1 MKDIFKEFKP
11 SSWAIDNR
19 TSIFVLTIIIT
30 LLGITSYFSITKEK
44 FPDIELPTIVVQ
56 TIYPGTSPSD
66 MENLVTR
73 HIEKEAKATSG
84 IKKIT
89 SHSYQDFSVIIVEF
103 NTDVTI
109 ADAKQKVKDAV
120 DKAKPFLPSDLPNP
134 PQVTDI
140 NFADFPILYVNL
152 SGDFDLAR
160 LKKYADD
167 MKDKIEGLPEIT
179 RVDEVGALDREIQI
193 NVDMYKMQAAELTMG
208 DIERAVSS
216 ENLVISGGTVTM
228 GDKQRSLTVSGQ
240 FHNMDQIRNLILRSM
255 GGATLYLKD
264 IAAVKDTFA
273 DAQSYA
279 RLERKNVISLNI
291 IKRSGANLIDASDK
305 VQEMVKDMQ
314 ANTFPKNLNITITG
328 DQSDQT
334 RHTLHDLIN
343 TIIIGFILVT
353 ILLTF
358 FMGPTN
364 ALFVGLSVPLSMC
377 IAFFVLP
384 GIGFSMNMIVLFA
397 FLLGLGIVV
406 DDAIVVIE
414 NTHRIFD
421 NGKVDIVTAA
431 KGAAGE
437 VFLPVLAGT
446 ITTLSPFIPLAFW
459 PGLIGKFMHFM
470 PVTLIITLTA
480 SLLVAYIIN
489 PVFAVTF
496 MKPHKEEHSSSWP
509 KWTKGASITT
519 IIFVAIALL
528 FYIAGARGMGNF
540 TIFLLL
546 LHLLYR
552 FLLVRTVKNFQTKT
566 WPAFQDRYT
575 RFMQRCIKHPFVVL
589 FSVLGVFV
597 FSIFLFAA
605 RKPNVVFFPAGD
617 PNMINV
623 FLNLPVGT
631 DIHYTDSVTRVLENK
646 VYSVIGTKND
656 IVQSVITNV
665 AIGASDPA
673 DNDNGTYSNKSKI
686 TVAFVDYSLRHG
698 VSTKKYKDTLQKLLV
713 GVPGAEITVD
723 QEKNGPPTGKPI
735 NIEVRGDDYK
745 QLVTISQ
752 NLLHYLD
759 SLDIPGVEQL
769 KSDLQK
775 NKPEI
780 VFDIDRERANYQGVS
795 TGQIGQEIRTAV
807 YGYEAS
813 KYRDLN
819 DEYPIMVRYQKNQ
832 REDVSTLRNLDI
844 TFRDMNMH
852 GDIRQIPIST
862 FANIHYG
869 RTYGAITRLNTKPV
883 ITISSNILGSYQ
895 SQAQS
900 VVAQVQAAINNFNTP
915 SGVTVELTG
924 EQQDQKE
931 TISFLGRAL
940 MISVMLI
947 FLTLI
952 TQFNS
957 VSKPFIILTEVV
969 FSVVGIILGYGIT
982 GMDISS
988 IMSGLGFVALA
999 GLVVRNGILLVEF
1012 TEILVKQGYSVKD
1025 AVVEAGRIRMTPVIL
1040 TSVAT
1045 ILGLIPLG
1053 MGLNIDFGTLFTDLN
1068 PHIFFGGDS
1077 VAFWGP
1083 LSWTMI
1089 FGLSFAT
1096 FLTLVMVPVL
1106 YYGSDKFGLI
1116 VKDARKGTMFK
1127 NPFSFQGRIRRS
1139 EFGLSFVMSLATLI
1153 LISIIN
1159 AIANTPVFS
1168 AVYALGFIFL
1178 SYFMLAQG
1186 AKRCHDIGKSGWMQ
1200 LIPIWN
1206 FRLFVE
1212 DGDLAANEY
1221 GENPKNTE
1229 VLTMKAQGVTV

>member
-19 TSIFVLTIIIT
+19 TSIFVITIIIT
-30 LLGITSYFSITKEK
+30 LAGIMSFNSIPKEK

-73 HIEKEAKATSG
+73 HIEKEAKASSG

-89 SHSYQDFSVIIVEF
+89 SHSYQDFSVIVVEF

-109 ADAKQKVKDAV
+109 EDAKQKVKDAV
-120 DKAKPFLPSDLPNP
+120 DKAKPYLPSDLPNP
-134 PQVTDI
+134 PEVTDI

-167 MKDKIEGLPEIT
+167 MKDKIEGLPEVT

-193 NVDMYKMQAAELTMG
+193 NVDMYKMQAAEITMS

-216 ENLVISGGTVTM
+216 ENLVVSGGTVTM
-228 GDKQRSLTVSGQ
+228 GNKERSLSVSGQ
-240 FHNMDQIRNLILRSM
+240 FTNMDQIRNLVLRSM

-264 IAAVKDTFA
+264 IASIKDTFA
-273 DAQSYA
+273 DAKSYA
-279 RLERKNVISLNI
+279 RLDKKNVISLNI

-305 VQEMVKDMQ
+305 VQTLVKDMQ
-314 ANTFPKNLNITITG
+314 ANSLPQNLHVTITN

-377 IAFFVLP
+377 VAFMLLP
-384 GIGFSMNMIVLFA
+384 GIGYSMNMIVLFA

-421 NGKVDIVTAA
+421 NGKVNIVTAA

-446 ITTLSPFIPLAFW
+446 ITTLSPFVPLAFW
-459 PGLIGKFMHFM
+459 PGMIGKFMHYM
-470 PVTLIITLTA
+470 PVTLIITLMA
-480 SLLVAYIIN
+480 SLVVAYIIN

-496 MKPHKEEHSSSWP
+496 MKPHKEGEENKSG
-509 KWTKGASITT
+509 KWTKGLT
-519 IIFVAIALL
+519 IISVIFVALALI
-528 FYIAGARGMGNF
+528 FYAGGARGMGNF
-540 TIFLLL
+540 LILLLL
-546 LHLLYR
+546 LHLTYR
-552 FLLVRTVKNFQTKT
+552 FLLVKVVKSFQTKT
-566 WPAFQDRYT
+566 WPAFQTRYA
-575 RFMQRCIKHPFVVL
+575 RFMQRCVNHPFIVVFSTIGLFIFSFVL
-589 FSVLGVFV
+589 FG
-597 FSIFLFAA
+597 I
-605 RKPNVVFFPAGD
+605 RTPNVVFFPAGD

-631 DIHYTDSVTRVLENK
+631 DIHYTDSITKVLEDK
-646 VYSVIGTKND
+646 VYTVIGQKND

-686 TVAFVDYSLRHG
+686 TIAFVDFSLRHG
-698 VSTKKYKDTLQKLLV
+698 VSTNKYKDSLQKLLV

-745 QLVTISQ
+745 QLVNVSQ
-752 NLLHYLD
+752 GLLHYLD

-780 VFDIDRERANYQGVS
+780 VFDVDRERANFEGVS
-795 TGQIGQEIRTAV
+795 TGQIGQEVRTAV

-819 DEYPIMVRYQKNQ
+819 DEYPIMVRYQRDQ
-832 REDVSTLRNLDI
+832 REDINALRNLDI

-852 GDIRQIPIST
+852 GDIRQIPISS
-862 FANIHYG
+862 FANLHYG
-869 RTYGAITRLNTKPV
+869 RTYGSITRLNEKPV
-883 ITISSNILGSYQ
+883 ITISSNILGSYM
-895 SQAQS
+895 SQTQM
-900 VVAQVQAAINNFNTP
+900 VVGQVQAAINNYHAP
-915 SGVTVELTG
+915 SGVAVELTG
-924 EQQDQKE
+924 EQQDQKD
-931 TISFLGRAL
+931 TIAFLGRAL
-940 MISVMLI
+940 MIAVMLI
-947 FLTLI
+947 FITLI
-952 TQFNS
+952 TLFNS
-957 VSKPFIILTEVV
+957 VSKPFIILTEV
-969 FSVVGIILGYGIT
+969 FFCVVGIILGYAIT
-982 GMDISS
+982 KMDISS

-1012 TEILVKQGYSVKD
+1012 TDILIEQGYSVKD
-1025 AVVEAGRIRMTPVIL
+1025 AVIEAGRIRMTPVIL
-1040 TSVAT
+1040 TAT
-1045 ILGLIPLG
+1045 ATMLGLIPLAV
-1053 MGLNIDFGTLFTDLN
+1053 GLNIDFGTLLSDLN

-1096 FLTLVMVPVL
+1096 FV
-1106 YYGSDKFGLI
+1106 
-1116 VKDARKGTMFK
+1116 
-1127 NPFSFQGRIRRS
+1127 
-1139 EFGLSFVMSLATLI
+1139 TLI
-1153 LISIIN
+1153 LVPILYYMVDRLK
-1159 AIANTPVFS
+1159 ARLKKWFKRTP
-1168 AVYALGFIFL
+1168 A
-1178 SYFMLAQG
+1178 
-1186 AKRCHDIGKSGWMQ
+1186 
-1200 LIPIWN
+1200 
-1206 FRLFVE
+1206 
-1212 DGDLAANEY
+1212 
-1221 GENPKNTE
+1221 E
-1229 VLTMKAQGVTV
+1229 VPVM